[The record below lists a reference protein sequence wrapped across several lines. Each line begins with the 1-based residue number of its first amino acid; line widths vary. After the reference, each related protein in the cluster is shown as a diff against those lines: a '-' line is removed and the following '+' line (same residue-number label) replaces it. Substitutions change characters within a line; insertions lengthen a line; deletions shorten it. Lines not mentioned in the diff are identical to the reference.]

1 MSYPVLAKGQKIV
14 INAGYHLIDAIV
26 KEADDVLV
34 TPEGHRE
41 FLRRDCYAVEE
52 LDRLKEEV
60 DLWAWAVGKEVE
72 KRKAQT

>member
-1 MSYPVLAKGQKIV
+1 MSYPVLSKGQKIV

-72 KRKAQT
+72 KRKAQV

>member
-72 KRKAQT
+72 KRKAQV

>member
-60 DLWAWAVGKEVE
+60 DLGAWAVGKEVE
-72 KRKAQT
+72 KRKAQV